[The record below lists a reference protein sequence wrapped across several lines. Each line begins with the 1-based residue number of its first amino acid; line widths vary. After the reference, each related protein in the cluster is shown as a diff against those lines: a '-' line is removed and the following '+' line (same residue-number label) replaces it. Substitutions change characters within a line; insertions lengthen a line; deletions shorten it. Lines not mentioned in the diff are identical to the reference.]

1 MSITRLGTAHMYDRT
16 ISNISKQQAEL
27 SSQMEHASAGKRVI
41 RASDDPVAAA
51 QAERART
58 RLSRIDTDQRQL
70 DAQTATI
77 QYGESTLGE
86 INSAMQE
93 FRSLI
98 VNAGNGAFN
107 QTQRDT
113 LVEQLQS
120 LRAQVLS
127 YANRKDS
134 NGLPLFRGLDT
145 KSETPFPNGTQGI
158 QGGQPNSNDYTITN
172 SLDGMLA
179 FYSGKTGNGVLSTE
193 VASTNTGTAYSTVGA
208 ITNAQDA
215 SALKSDLE
223 LFNQR
228 LNTIAETKQ
237 QNNETMP
244 AGLTLPL
251 TASIEFAKAADGSM
265 TYEVKQPI
273 AIAEWDVNTALPGET
288 EQDYPKITYAPSTPV
303 AFVTG
308 QDVQVFGMN
317 ITISGDPQDGDAL
330 NVSPST
336 SQSIFEALDQAIA
349 TVKNNGNS
357 DGSTDHGALAQ
368 GLAKSLAELDT
379 QLNRI
384 STVRG
389 VAGDLLNQA
398 ERMGSTLLLRNEQM
412 EAQRSSAEDIDAVA
426 ALSQLK
432 TQETM
437 VSAALQSYA
446 SIQKL
451 SLFDYIG

>member
-58 RLSRIDTDQRQL
+58 RLSRIETDQRQL

-86 INSAMQE
+86 INNAVQE

-120 LRAQVLS
+120 LRAQILS
-127 YANRKDS
+127 YSNRTDS

-145 KSETPFPNGTQGI
+145 EAATPFPNGSQGI
-158 QGGQPNSNDYTITN
+158 SGGQPNSNEYTITN
-172 SLDGMLA
+172 SLDGALA
-179 FYSGKTGNGVLSTE
+179 FFSGKTGNGVLA
-193 VASTNTGTAYSTVGA
+193 VDIGATNTGTAWADVGTIKDPA
-208 ITNAQDA
+208 LATAVTTPITITFQD
-215 SALKSDLE
+215 
-223 LFNQR
+223 
-228 LNTIAETKQ
+228 
-237 QNNETMP
+237 
-244 AGLTLPL
+244 G
-251 TASIEFAKAADGSM
+251 ADGMEYSSDGGATWM
-265 TYEVKQPI
+265 AYKSGD
-273 AIAEWDVNTALPGET
+273 AI
-288 EQDYPKITYAPSTPV
+288 SV
-303 AFVTG
+303 A
-308 QDVQVFGMN
+308 GMN
-317 ITISGDPQDGDAL
+317 LVITGDPKAGDTFT
-330 NVSPST
+330 VKPSET
-336 SQSIFEALDQAIA
+336 LSIFEALDNAIA
-349 TVKNNGNS
+349 AVKNNGNP
-357 DGSTDHGALAQ
+357 DGTTDHGALAH
-368 GLAKSLAELDT
+368 GLAKSLAEIDT
-379 QLNRI
+379 QLNRV

-412 EAQRSSAEDIDAVA
+412 EAQRASAEDIDAVA